1 MLLYTY
7 KGLMILYS
15 KYQLTLLKNIIKQND
30 KDIQALK
37 KALNDNNIETY

>member
-15 KYQLTLLKNIIKQND
+15 KYQVATLKNLIKKHDNL
-30 KDIQALK
+30 QALK
-37 KALNDNNIETY
+37 KALNENNIETY

>member
-15 KYQLTLLKNIIKQND
+15 KYQLRLLKNIIKQNE
-30 KDIQALK
+30 KDLQALK